1 MFLSMVKRRTKQL
14 DKRDPIKQFYRDI
27 DRYVCDHPDVLDYL
41 RKFTSIASERM
52 SRIVYETKIVCD
64 YLGID
69 SMEDESF
76 RAIFDVVES
85 RYKSWNE
92 IRVLLK
98 QGRKV
103 EFPPVND
110 MLNKKRLWPI
120 DS

>member
-1 MFLSMVKRRTKQL
+1 
-14 DKRDPIKQFYRDI
+14 
-27 DRYVCDHPDVLDYL
+27 
-41 RKFTSIASERM
+41 M